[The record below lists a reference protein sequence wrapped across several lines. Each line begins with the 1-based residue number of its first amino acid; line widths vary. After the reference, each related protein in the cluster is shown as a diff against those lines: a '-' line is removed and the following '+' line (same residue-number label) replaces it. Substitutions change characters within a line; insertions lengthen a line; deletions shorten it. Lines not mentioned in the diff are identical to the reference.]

1 MLDQI
6 ITELKR
12 KPSSKP
18 KPLGGGLTIRL
29 ITHDSGVFE
38 LIAWREKKTPSDTE
52 IGTLV
57 SIVKALDDPILVFR
71 SSEAEVSADG
81 RFYAY
86 RVWWVTGDVTIS
98 WLRPAQPALPVL
110 LSMDAAG
117 TGGAFS

>member
-1 MLDQI
+1 MLDDLI
-6 ITELKR
+6 KKMKNSAAG
-12 KPSSKP
+12 KPV
-18 KPLGGGLTIRL
+18 PLGGGLTIRL

-38 LIAWREKKTPSDTE
+38 LIAWREKKTPSEVE
-52 IGTLV
+52 IGTL
-57 SIVKALDDPILVFR
+57 IATVKALDDPILVFR

-110 LSMDAAG
+110 LPMDAAG

>member
-1 MLDQI
+1 MLDKI
-6 ITELKR
+6 ITELKT
-12 KPSSKP
+12 KPASKP

-38 LIAWREKKTPSDTE
+38 LIAWREKKTPSDIE

-57 SIVKALDDPILVFR
+57 STVKALDDPILVFR

-110 LSMDAAG
+110 LPVDAAG
-117 TGGAFS
+117 AGGAFS

>member
-1 MLDQI
+1 M
-6 ITELKR
+6 
-12 KPSSKP
+12 
-18 KPLGGGLTIRL
+18 GGGLTIRL

-110 LSMDAAG
+110 LPMDAAG